1 MANRTE
7 EQKERTRQY
16 VHKAVNVGRVKRLKN
31 EGYSFEDIV
40 IKTGLDEAT
49 VRECLD
55 IIAEAEA
62 NRNKN
67 K

>member
-1 MANRTE
+1 MVETNEKITE
-7 EQKERTRQY
+7 QQRQY
-16 VHKAVNVGRVKRLKN
+16 IRKAVNVGKVKRLKN
-31 EGYSFEDIV
+31 EGYSLEDII

-55 IIAEAEA
+55 LIAKAEE
-62 NRNKN
+62 NKKN

>member
-16 VHKAVNVGRVKRLKN
+16 VHKAVNVGRVHRLKD
-31 EGYSFEDIV
+31 EGYSIEDI
-40 IKTGLDEAT
+40 IIRTGLNGET
-49 VRECLD
+49 VRNYLNT
-55 IIAEAEA
+55 IATAEA
-62 NRNKN
+62 NKD